1 MIQVEK
7 IVVAFENEATC
18 RRMSEMI
25 ESSGVADCICVH
37 SGGEVRRIVNQSH
50 YNVVVCGYKLAD
62 GSGEELFEDLPPTC
76 SMLMVATQPQL
87 DIVSEDI
94 FRLPAPISRTSLV
107 TSVQMLFQMNRRL
120 NKFVKPQRSEEEKKL
135 VEEAKRLLMDRN
147 GMTEE
152 QAHRFMQKRSMD
164 GGLKMVQTAQMIL
177 SSMDF

>member
-25 ESSGVADCICVH
+25 ESSGAAGCICVH
-37 SGGEVRRIVNQSH
+37 SCGEVRRIINQTH
-50 YNVVVCGYKLAD
+50 CNIVVCGYKLAD
-62 GSGEELFEDLPPTC
+62 GSGEALFEDLPPTC

-87 DIVSEDI
+87 DMVSEDI

-107 TSVQMLFQMNRRL
+107 ASVQMLFQMNRRL
-120 NKFVKPQRSEEEKKL
+120 NKFVKPQRSGAEKQL
-135 VEEAKRLLMDRN
+135 VEDAKRLLMDRN

-164 GGLKMVQTAQMIL
+164 AGLKMVQTAEMIL
-177 SSMDF
+177 SSAEF